1 MKKPPSLYVGL
12 HGLVKG
18 EGELCYA
25 IRNAAG
31 KLVPT
36 GCRAV
41 SVVYDTGAPK
51 SVLHP
56 RVAPEA
62 QFPRGPLERVR
73 GTGRAS
79 YPTTVAFL
87 RTSGCPRVLVGP
99 WVAADPP
106 EAFGVDVVVGDDYM
120 EAANVLVVPAKRAA
134 GCSAASRP

>member
-1 MKKPPSLYVGL
+1 MKNAPSLYAGL

-18 EGELCYA
+18 EGTLCYA
-25 IRNAAG
+25 VRDAAD

-36 GCRAV
+36 GCRKV
-41 SVVYDTGAPK
+41 SVVYDMGAPR

-87 RTSGCPRVLVGP
+87 QTAGCPRALVGP
-99 WVAADPP
+99 WVSADPP
-106 EAFGVDVVVGDDYM
+106 EAFGVDVVIGDDYM
-120 EAANVLVVPAKRAA
+120 EAADVIVVPAKRAA
-134 GCSAASRP
+134 GCSAATRP